1 MTSRDISTN
10 FSFLELE
17 PMERGELT
25 PAKSIYSLI
34 LDFRQVIFMVFFIEE
49 AVVVIM

>member
-1 MTSRDISTN
+1 MNAKKENLIFFCVRDR
-10 FSFLELE
+10 
-17 PMERGELT
+17 ERGQMA

-49 AVVVIM
+49 AVVVII